1 MSDRRYTHFSDAD
14 MNVIIHEDSS
24 FGALKTVHHPFWEWG
39 TIGTFPTNGR
49 GSEVLRTQKA
59 KFFWSV
65 RGKKLTSMAH
75 ISNTSAKRKISLRII
90 ENESMRNK
98 RPSKGNNILDTVK
111 MVSRSFQK
119 RC

>member
-1 MSDRRYTHFSDAD
+1 MSVSRYTHFSDAD

-59 KFFWSV
+59 KFFLV
-65 RGKKLTSMAH
+65 RRGKKIDINGSYFKHVGEEEDKPANH
-75 ISNTSAKRKISLRII
+75 
-90 ENESMRNK
+90 
-98 RPSKGNNILDTVK
+98 
-111 MVSRSFQK
+111 
-119 RC
+119 